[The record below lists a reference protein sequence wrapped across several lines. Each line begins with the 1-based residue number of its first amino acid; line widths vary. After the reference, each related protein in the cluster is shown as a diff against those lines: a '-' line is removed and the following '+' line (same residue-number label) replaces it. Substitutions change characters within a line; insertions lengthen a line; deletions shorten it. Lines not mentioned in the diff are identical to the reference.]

1 MMFKK
6 VLANKRGDF
15 NLQYAV
21 IVGLSV
27 VALVVVIAIGTLIL
41 FHLEAVQDKIK
52 GIPPTL
58 PDPVSCIFR
67 GVVL

>member
-27 VALVVVIAIGTLIL
+27 VALVVVIVIATEIL
-41 FHLEAVQDKIK
+41 TRLNAVQTEIENL
-52 GIPPTL
+52 PTNL
-58 PDPVSCIFR
+58 PVSCIFR

>member
-21 IVGLSV
+21 IVGLTV
-27 VALVVVIAIGTLIL
+27 AALVVVIAIGALIL
-41 FHLEAVQDKIK
+41 GRLNEVQE
-52 GIPPTL
+52 GIENLT
-58 PDPVSCIFR
+58 CIFR